1 MEDMNY
7 SLEGFLNFAVISSKF
22 CESASLLLEDLHDRV
37 YGIAIFELPSE
48 GMAHQFHPC
57 LLLIALQSG
66 IEEHLTVRVRKV
78 THFTSE

>member
-7 SLEGFLNFAVISSKF
+7 SLEGFLNFAIISSKF
-22 CESASLLLEDLHDRV
+22 GESASLLLENRV

-48 GMAHQFHPC
+48 RMAHQFHPC

-78 THFTSE
+78 THFTDE